1 MKENYVV
8 NIVTNQDVEGQREVI
23 EMTTLASF
31 KGREDDYYIS
41 YTDEDGDLEGC
52 RTTLHVENG
61 SCVTIRRE
69 GSYDSHMII
78 EKNVRHISHHITPYG
93 SFALG
98 VSALGVDSSVSRKGG
113 KLHFKY
119 ATDIDMRP
127 LGEIEFNITLTQ
139 RETDKP
145 KGNEKWN

>member
-1 MKENYVV
+1 M
-8 NIVTNQDVEGQREVI
+8 NIVTNQEVDGEKEVI
-23 EMTTLASF
+23 EMTTLASL
-31 KGREDDYYIS
+31 KGKADDYYIT
-41 YTDEDGDLEGC
+41 YTDEDGDLAGC

-78 EKNVRHISHHITPYG
+78 EKNVRHISHHTTPYG

-98 VSALGVDSSVSRKGG
+98 VSALGVDSSVSPKGG
-113 KLHFKY
+113 KLSFRY

-127 LGEIEFNITLTQ
+127 VGEIEFNITLTKRNIQ
-139 RETDKP
+139 
-145 KGNEKWN
+145 